1 MMCQVVFGLLTEN
14 SQAQSQAGICSGGES
29 NGENWD
35 DVRMRLFLQV
45 FDILKPGCQGQ
56 LLPSDVYSLPVE
68 SYRRAMEHFMSVEMS
83 QQGGVQVTISVYM

>member
-1 MMCQVVFGLLTEN
+1 M
-14 SQAQSQAGICSGGES
+14 
-29 NGENWD
+29 
-35 DVRMRLFLQV
+35 

-83 QQGGVQVTISVYM
+83 QQGQLQVTISVYM